1 MKQNLL
7 QNFFLF
13 LFMGTSMYALQACSD
28 DDDENGGGSSNT
40 NVGEVVPGSGK
51 KLLSAGN
58 FNFYYGPNGKLKY
71 VREGDDRHEF
81 FSNQVVSYYDYYYG
95 EDIDEDDKEVI
106 NISYNGKG
114 YISKMHVSETW
125 EDDYEKGF
133 YTSTM
138 NLSYDGEGH
147 LTKVTGKY
155 SEEEVEDGET
165 WKEEGTETI
174 NLTWNNGLLVKYEA
188 IGSDNDGWTY
198 KETATFDYEDREYT
212 NRHHQ
217 YAPFIEDLLGEV
229 ATIFA
234 YVGLFGEAP
243 DYLPASVTYEEVE
256 LYEGE
261 EEYSWDYDESYT
273 YDFNGDGTI
282 YRVNSDYF
290 TYGTIDEQGEI
301 DEYQSKATRAEKP
314 QKRGFIF
321 SSRLKERDR

>member
-51 KLLSAGN
+51 KLLSAGD

-188 IGSDNDGWTY
+188 IDSDNDGWTY

-234 YVGLFGEAP
+234 YVGLFGEGP

-261 EEYSWDYDESYT
+261 EEYLWDDDESYT

>member
-51 KLLSAGN
+51 KLLSAGD

-95 EDIDEDDKEVI
+95 EDIEEDDKEVI

-234 YVGLFGEAP
+234 YVGLFGEGP

-290 TYGTIDEQGEI
+290 TYGKIDEQGEI

>member
-1 MKQNLL
+1 MKKNLL
-7 QNFFLF
+7 KKFFMF

-51 KLLSAGN
+51 KLLSAGD
-58 FNFYYGPNGKLKY
+58 FKFHYGSNGKLKY

-81 FSNQVVSYYDYYYG
+81 LSNQVVSYYDYYY
-95 EDIDEDDKEVI
+95 DEYDTDKEVI
-106 NISYNGKG
+106 NFSYNGKG
-114 YISKMHVSETW
+114 YISKMHESETW
-125 EDDYEKGF
+125 DDDGETGS

-165 WKEEGTETI
+165 WKEEGTATI

-188 IGSDNDGWTY
+188 TTLYDDGWKY

-217 YAPFIEDLLGEV
+217 YAPFIENLLGEV

-234 YVGLFGEAP
+234 YVGLFGEGP
-243 DYLPASVTYEEVE
+243 DYLPANVTYEEVE

-261 EEYSWDYDESYT
+261 EDYYWDEEESYT
-273 YDFNGDGTI
+273 YDFNDDGTI

-290 TYGTIDEQGEI
+290 TYGEIDEQGEI

-314 QKRGFIF
+314 QKRSFMFG
-321 SSRLKERDR
+321 SRLKKHNR

>member
-51 KLLSAGN
+51 KLLSAGD

-174 NLTWNNGLLVKYEA
+174 NLTWDNGLLVKYEA

-234 YVGLFGEAP
+234 YVGLFGEGP

>member
-51 KLLSAGN
+51 KLLSAGD

-234 YVGLFGEAP
+234 YVGLFGEGP

-290 TYGTIDEQGEI
+290 TYGKIDEQGEI

>member
-51 KLLSAGN
+51 KLLSAGD

-234 YVGLFGEAP
+234 YVGLFGEGP